1 MKLFLRIILFF
12 SIVSILFYSC
22 DPNDNDSPLDDPRDR
37 FVGNWICAETS
48 SQNGASSFT
57 VSISLKPD
65 NSSQILLTN
74 FYQLGTNA
82 KVYAVVAGTY
92 ASIPEQ
98 TVSGFTIKG
107 NGTLINNFTRIDWTY
122 QVNDGADL
130 DNCTAVYTK

>member
-1 MKLFLRIILFF
+1 MICKISTALILGG
-12 SIVSILFYSC
+12 V
-22 DPNDNDSPLDDPRDR
+22 R
-37 FVGNWICAETS
+37 
-48 SQNGASSFT
+48 SQE
-57 VSISLKPD
+57 PD